1 MAIKVLHAIDG
12 RAWGGAE
19 KVVAMIA
26 SGLKKKGYSVSI
38 WTSRKGGCASIF
50 REKLN
55 EGVEIKEL
63 PLLNDADVI
72 TMAHFHRA
80 LRRYDVV
87 HLHLSHAAVLC
98 ASALVF
104 LPKRYRRKVVCHF
117 HIFTANPKH
126 YKAYSQG
133 ICVSKTVEK
142 NVKASMLW
150 MRTWCVYNGIDM
162 SEAAGCSPLLP
173 SSDKM
178 RIGYLARM
186 SEGKGHEDLIKA
198 FAKLAKGE
206 NVELIIGGDGKLM
219 PYLQNLVKEIDLVDK
234 VKFLGFVEPDNAFSF
249 WKSIDIACFPSYAE
263 GFGLAVFEAMASR
276 VPVVAY
282 ANPAFVEAVAG
293 AGALVS
299 IGDVEALAHSLQNL
313 LDDGDL
319 RLRYQRL
326 AYERAQNFTKES
338 MVEGVTS
345 VYRDILSTSR

>member
-1 MAIKVLHAIDG
+1 MIKVLHAIDG

-19 KVVAMIA
+19 RVVAMLT
-26 SGLKKKGYSVSI
+26 SGLQKRGNSVSV
-38 WTSRKGGCASIF
+38 WTSKKGGCAPIF
-50 REKLN
+50 REKLG

-63 PLLNDADVI
+63 PLLNDADIVSI
-72 TMAHFHRA
+72 AHFWYAIRK
-80 LRRYDVV
+80 YDIV

-98 ASALVF
+98 AVALAIS
-104 LPKRYRRKVVCHF
+104 PNHYSRKVICHF
-117 HIFTANPKH
+117 HGLIANPKH
-126 YKAYSQG
+126 YRAYTQG
-133 ICVSKTVEK
+133 VCVSKTVEIYVREK
-142 NVKASMLW
+142 MPW
-150 MRTWCVYNGIDM
+150 MRTWCVYNGIDIDKAVR
-162 SEAAGCSPLLP
+162 SLPLLP

-219 PYLQNLVKEIDLVDK
+219 PYLQNLVKEMGLVYK
-234 VKFLGFVEPDNAFSF
+234 VKFLGFVDPKDVFSF

-263 GFGLAVFEAMASR
+263 GFGLAVFEAMTSR

-282 ANPAFVEAVAG
+282 ANLAFVEAVAG
-293 AGALVS
+293 AGVLVP

-345 VYRDILSTSR
+345 VYRDILSTSC